1 MTKNFKNNNI
11 EMPKSTQKLFEK
23 IRQQSSLHFPAL
35 RYRNFQLF
43 FYGQIVSLIG
53 TWVQNIGQGWLVLS
67 LTNSA
72 FLLGLL
78 TAVQFIPMMLFSLH
92 AGVFVDRYPKR
103 KILLLTQSSLAI
115 LAAVL
120 GLLTGLHIVKYWH
133 VLILALLSGIVN
145 SIDMTARQTFY
156 VDLVGKKDLMNA
168 ISLGSSTFNLAR
180 IIGPAIAG
188 ILIAKLGY
196 AIGFYLNALSFVPVI
211 VAIYFIR
218 PENVIS
224 NLKNL
229 SGNIN
234 KDILE
239 GINYVKKSPIIMLS
253 LSLLTVI
260 NIFALNFNVLVPV
273 FVKDVLKMGS
283 GEYGFI
289 MSAMGLGALIGSVIL
304 ASISHRGVKNYY
316 IFGGALFLS
325 IFLILF
331 GIQKSALISSVM
343 IALAGIAMIVYLNS
357 TNTTL
362 QVNSED
368 RFRGRVMG
376 FYSLVFG
383 GFTPIG
389 SMYAGTLSQY
399 LGSGLTFIISGVITL
414 SVTVFFYFSW
424 YRHAFG
430 KLFSKN
436 VEEGFLEGSSV
447 TINQVEK

>member
-1 MTKNFKNNNI
+1 MKNFKKNDENAMKNR
-11 EMPKSTQKLFEK
+11 KSVKEILHAQLE
-23 IRQQSSLHFPAL
+23 LHFPAL
-35 RYRNFQLF
+35 KHRNFQLF

-67 LTNSA
+67 LTNSP

-78 TAVQFIPMMLFSLH
+78 GAVQFIPMMLFSLH
-92 AGVFVDRYPKR
+92 AGVFVDRFPKR
-103 KILLLTQSSLAI
+103 KILLITQSSLTI

-120 GLLTGLHIVKYWH
+120 GLLAGLHIVQYWH
-133 VLILALLSGIVN
+133 VLVLALLSGIVN

-196 AIGFYLNALSFVPVI
+196 AIGFYVNALSFIPVI
-211 VAIYFIR
+211 IAIALIKVEDV
-218 PENVIS
+218 PSHV
-224 NLKNL
+224 KNL

-234 KDILE
+234 KDILA
-239 GINYVKKSPIIMLS
+239 GVKYVRNSPIILLS
-253 LSLLTVI
+253 LSLLAVV
-260 NIFALNFNVLVPV
+260 NIFALNFNVLAPV

-289 MSAMGLGALIGSVIL
+289 MSTMGLGALLGSVVL
-304 ASISHRGVKNYY
+304 ASISHKGVKDYY
-316 IFGGALFLS
+316 IFGGAAFLG
-325 IFLILF
+325 IFLVIIGF
-331 GIQKSALISSVM
+331 QKTALMTSII
-343 IALAGIAMIVYLNS
+343 IALAGIGMIFYLNA

-362 QVNSED
+362 QVNSDD
-368 RFRGRVMG
+368 RFRGRVMS
-376 FYSLVFG
+376 FYSLVLG

-399 LGSGLTFIISGVITL
+399 LGSGATFAISGAITL
-414 SVTVFFYFSW
+414 SAVILFYAFW
-424 YRHAFG
+424 YRRVFG
-430 KLFSKN
+430 KLFPKHM
-436 VEEGFLEGSSV
+436 EPKLAEGSSV
-447 TINQVEK
+447 TINQIKK